1 MGNTD
6 STKREFLK
14 SGCFLMPSRWEGMPM
29 IILESLEMGVP
40 VIAYDITA
48 MEPLVTDGMEGFI
61 VKKFDTNAYAGKML
75 EIAENDELRYEC
87 GRNARIK
94 ARQFS
99 KEIISE
105 KWIEL
110 MEKHI

>member
-1 MGNTD
+1 
-6 STKREFLK
+6 
-14 SGCFLMPSRWEGMPM
+14 
-29 IILESLEMGVP
+29 
-40 VIAYDITA
+40 
-48 MEPLVTDGMEGFI
+48 
-61 VKKFDTNAYAGKML
+61 ML

>member
-1 MGNTD
+1 MEWKD
-6 STKREFLK
+6 SL
-14 SGCFLMPSRWEGMPM
+14 L
-29 IILESLEMGVP
+29 
-40 VIAYDITA
+40 
-48 MEPLVTDGMEGFI
+48 
-61 VKKFDTNAYAGKML
+61 KFDTNAYAEKML
-75 EIAENDELRYEC
+75 EIAENDELRYEF